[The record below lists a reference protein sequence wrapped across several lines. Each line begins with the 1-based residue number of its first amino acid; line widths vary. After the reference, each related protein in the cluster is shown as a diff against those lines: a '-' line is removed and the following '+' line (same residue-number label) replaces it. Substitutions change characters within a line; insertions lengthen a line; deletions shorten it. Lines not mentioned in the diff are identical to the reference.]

1 MTDLSIGIWT
11 RASPRRKRLL
21 SILAVLVV
29 IVIITG
35 LGTLV
40 PVSKQDADQ
49 INNEVNQTLNSVSDQ
64 GAFALTSY
72 IFGNNLLICLMMFIP
87 ILGPLFGLFIIFN
100 TGTILGALAIS
111 QGYPSS
117 LYLVT
122 LLITPHTWLE
132 FAAYSVAMSASV
144 WLFMRIIQGRG
155 FHELKKNTTKFIV
168 VSVLFLVAAAF
179 VEVGLIYALGG

>member
-1 MTDLSIGIWT
+1 MSIGIWT

-21 SILAVLVV
+21 SIIAVLIVV
-29 IVIITG
+29 VIITG

-40 PVSKQDADQ
+40 PVTKEDANQ
-49 INNEVNQTLNSVSDQ
+49 IYQQVNQTDNVLNEQ
-64 GAFALTSY
+64 GAFALTSL
-72 IFGNNLLICLMMFIP
+72 IFGNNLLICLLMFVPLI
-87 ILGPLFGLFIIFN
+87 GPLLGLVILFG
-100 TGTILGALAIS
+100 TGTNIAGLALATNIPT
-111 QGYPSS
+111 G
-117 LYLVT
+117 LYLFV

-132 FAAYSVAMSASV
+132 FVAYAVAMSASV

-155 FHELKKNTTKFIV
+155 WQELKKNTTKFIV